1 VKDFHVKKPGG
12 WFWTAL
18 SRDELEKRIRA
29 GLIQRDWKLW
39 RDGESDINTVDEFL
53 KRTEQPSTG
62 SQSFEQDIEAKPEGR
77 GSHARVVFQIL
88 SIYMICS
95 FLWRAFATAHEYPM
109 RFEQVFTIS
118 MDLVGVFALIG
129 LRIQIFKSDGSEWLT
144 GNILFW
150 IALFAGVG
158 RLLTRLNGDA
168 SWWTGHLF
176 YNI

>member
-1 VKDFHVKKPGG
+1 MKDLHVKKPGG
-12 WFWTAL
+12 WFWTPV
-18 SRDELEKRIRA
+18 SKDELDERIRA

-39 RDGESDINTVDEFL
+39 RDGESDVTTVDEFL
-53 KRTEQPSTG
+53 NRMEQPSIG
-62 SQSFEQDIEAKPEGR
+62 SQSIEQNIEAKPEDR
-77 GSHARVVFQIL
+77 GSHARMMFLIL

-118 MDLVGVFALIG
+118 MDLVAVFALIG
-129 LRIQIFKSDGSEWLT
+129 LRIQISKSGESEWLT
-144 GNILFW
+144 GEILFW
-150 IALFAGVG
+150 IALLAGVG
-158 RLLTRLNGDA
+158 RLLIRLNGDA